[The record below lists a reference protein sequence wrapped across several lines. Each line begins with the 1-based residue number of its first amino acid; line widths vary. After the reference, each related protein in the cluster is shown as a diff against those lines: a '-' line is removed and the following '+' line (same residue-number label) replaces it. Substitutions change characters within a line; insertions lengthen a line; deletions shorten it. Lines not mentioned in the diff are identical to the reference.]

1 MKKSDELR
9 QARAEVL
16 DQMTALHRSAGGNDF
31 TEEMNAKW
39 DELSKR
45 AEDLNKSI
53 ERESFIEAEE
63 LRKANEEAKRKA
75 NEDARRNVSKKTEEE
90 KVATEFRLTGKD
102 GAITQLV
109 KGRRLEGIAAEMHQ
123 EGVNEARQSGVS
135 PNGNLTIPKMLIRT
149 PGTKRDMTAGTT
161 TQGGF
166 TIQTEV
172 GDLIPFLDPRLVTES
187 LGATYLTGLSNNIDF
202 PRNDAAATAVWEGE
216 NDANA
221 ETSPTFDRIQMS
233 PNRLGAFTDISK
245 QLMVQSTID
254 VENMIRTRL
263 SVAIANALDT
273 AAINGSG
280 SSNQPTGI
288 LNTSGIGD
296 VAGGTDGANPT
307 FANIIELETDVASA
321 NADFGNLAYLTTPGV
336 RGYLKTAEKANNTAQ
351 FIFVDGAQPGEGQL
365 NGYRARVSTLVPSD
379 LTKGN
384 GSNLHAIIYGN
395 FSELIIG
402 SWAGIDLVIDPFTSA
417 KNALVTLVVNSWW
430 DVAVRHAASFSAMKD
445 ASVVQ
450 GI

>member
-9 QARAEVL
+9 QQRAEVL
-16 DQMTALHRSAGGNDF
+16 EQMTALHRSAGGNEF
-31 TEEMNAKW
+31 TEEMNSKW
-39 DELSKR
+39 DSLSKR

-53 ERESFIEAEE
+53 EREAFIEAEE

-90 KVATEFRLTGKD
+90 KVSTEFRLTGKD

-109 KGRRLEGIAAEMHQ
+109 ERGRLEGVAAEMHQ
-123 EGVNEARQSGVS
+123 EGVHEARQAGVS
-135 PNGNLTIPKMLIRT
+135 PNGNLTVPKMLMRT

-187 LGATYLTGLSNNIDF
+187 LGATYLTGLTSNIDF
-202 PRNDAAATAVWEGE
+202 PRNDAAASAAWEGE
-216 NDANA
+216 NDINA
-221 ETSPTFDRIQMS
+221 ETSPTFDRIQMT

-254 VENMIRTRL
+254 VENMVRNRL
-263 SVAIANALDT
+263 SIAIANALDT

-351 FIFVDGAQPGEGQL
+351 FIFVDGAVAGEGQL

-384 GSNLHAIIYGN
+384 GSSLHAILFGN
-395 FSELIIG
+395 WSELIIG
-402 SWAGIDLVIDPFTSA
+402 QWAGIDLVVDPYSGA

-430 DVAVRHAASFSAMKD
+430 DMGLRWPSHFAAIKDIDTTSA
-445 ASVVQ
+445 
-450 GI
+450 I